1 MFIIIKIIDKIC
13 DVKIFGMR
21 LLLAIC
27 FFEYILYTRYKKPF
41 EDLFDSVTLPLDT

>member
-21 LLLAIC
+21 LLAIC
-27 FFEYILYTRYKKPF
+27 FFEYILYTSKKK
-41 EDLFDSVTLPLDT
+41 TI